1 MKRYLKISAL
11 IAIVAGLVMVGLA
24 SFRRANKASA
34 DTYRLST
41 LRKGDLTVTINA
53 TGTVEPEEVIDVG
66 AQVAGRIRSF
76 GKDRNGK
83 PVDYGS
89 AVQQGTVLARIDDSL
104 YLSDVA
110 QASAASE
117 QAKANLARAEADLGQ
132 LQAKLQQAQ
141 NDWNRAQQLGP
152 SDALSHSS
160 YDAYKAA
167 FETAKANLAVGQATI
182 AQNRGAV
189 LQAEAALAR
198 AKENLGYTTIVSPV
212 NGVIIDRRVNIGQ
225 TVVASLNAPS
235 LFLIAKDLSRMQ
247 IWVSVNEADIASI
260 HPGQPVTFTV
270 DAHPGQTFRGKV
282 GKVRLNA
289 AMTQNVVTYTVEVVT
304 DNSKR
309 MLLPYLTANVK
320 FEVARR
326 PDVLMVPN
334 AALKWI
340 PKPEQIAPEFSKVP
354 ESQQALA
361 RTDVP
366 ERHGGKGNRFQQ
378 ESRTATL
385 WVLAENGVR
394 PIPVQLGLSDG
405 VRTEVQG
412 DELQEGVQ
420 VVVGDGGP
428 GPGASQVQGQSPS
441 NPFAPQFRGRQGG
454 GRSSH

>member
-1 MKRYLKISAL
+1 MKRFLKIAAL
-11 IAIVAGLVMVGLA
+11 LIVLAGLVLAGLA
-24 SFRRANKASA
+24 SFDRSSKSGA
-34 DTYRLST
+34 DSYQLSPV
-41 LRKGDLTVTINA
+41 RKGDLTVTINA

-66 AQVAGRIRSF
+66 AQVAGRISSF

-83 PVDYGS
+83 TIDYGS
-89 AVQQGTVLARIDDSL
+89 VVQEGTVLARIDDSL

-110 QASAASE
+110 QANAAAE

-132 LQAKLQQAQ
+132 LQAKLEQAQ

-152 SDALSHSS
+152 SDALSKSS
-160 YDAYKAA
+160 YDSYKAA
-167 FETAKANLAVGQATI
+167 FETAKANVAVGQATI
-182 AQNRGAV
+182 AQNKGAV
-189 LQAEAALAR
+189 LQAEAALER

-270 DAHPGQTFRGKV
+270 DAHPGQTFQGKV
-282 GKVRLNA
+282 GKIRLNA
-289 AMTQNVVTYTVEVVT
+289 SMTQNVVTYTVEVLT

-309 MLLPYLTANVK
+309 ELLPYLTANVQ

-334 AALKWI
+334 AALKWT
-340 PKPEQIAPEFSKVP
+340 PKPEQIDPEFSKTP
-354 ESQQALA
+354 ESQAALA
-361 RTDVP
+361 RTDIP
-366 ERHGGKGNRFQQ
+366 DHRGSYGSRSQE
-378 ESRTATL
+378 ESRSATL
-385 WVLAENGVR
+385 WILAENGVR
-394 PIPVQLGLSDG
+394 PIRVQSGLSDG

-412 DELQEGVQ
+412 DGIQEGLQ
-420 VVVGDGGP
+420 VVVSDSGSGP
-428 GPGASQVQGQSPS
+428 SSEQAQAPS
-441 NPFAPQFRGRQGG
+441 NPFTPQFGRRQTK
-454 GRSSH
+454 